1 MQDYNFFSSPLR
13 TEENR
18 FDQTMEKEST
28 LKTVQQILNAFIL
41 LGGVG
46 VGLLVIRKIS
56 EKLKQS

>member
-28 LKTVQQILNAFIL
+28 LKTVEQILNAFIL